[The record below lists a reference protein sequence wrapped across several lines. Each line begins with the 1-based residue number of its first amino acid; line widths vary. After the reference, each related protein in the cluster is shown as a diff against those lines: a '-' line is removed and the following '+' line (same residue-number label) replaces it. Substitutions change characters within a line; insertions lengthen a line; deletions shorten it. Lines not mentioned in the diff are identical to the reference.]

1 MRLNFLPLSRLSL
14 NRKLSSLSS
23 RASSIYVT
31 FLLIFL
37 AVRNE
42 EMADEIAIADM
53 TIDMMVKLLIVQIP
67 DRFGDQVCSSVIAGL
82 TGNP

>member
-1 MRLNFLPLSRLSL
+1 MNFLPLSRLSL

-23 RASSIYVT
+23 RASSKYVT

-37 AVRNE
+37 DVRNE

-53 TIDMMVKLLIVQIP
+53 TIDMMVKLLIVQTP
-67 DRFGDQVCSSVIAGL
+67 
-82 TGNP
+82 TGSGIRCAVMSLPA

>member
-1 MRLNFLPLSRLSL
+1 MRLNFLPLSLLSL

-37 AVRNE
+37 DVRNE
-42 EMADEIAIADM
+42 DMADEIAIADM
-53 TIDMMVKLLIVQIP
+53 IIDMMVKLLIVQTH
-67 DRFGDQVCSSVIAGL
+67 
-82 TGNP
+82 TGSGIRCAIMSLPA